1 MKTSVLRL
9 ALAVALFSVA
19 THAFS
24 QDGGLYLS
32 AGMMATFA
40 GPQDFEVGA
49 KPAENADFTAIRK
62 GTGTFDVGILG
73 FRAAVGYRI
82 FGFRP
87 EAEVSYRQLKLSG
100 FEYTSL
106 PGLAGTALDALNESI
121 KVEAG
126 DLKLLGVMANI
137 WFDIDT
143 GSAVLPYLGGGVGLG
158 HITLDNRSRLGSLLQ
173 EFPESSASAFA
184 FQAGAGVGFDI
195 GAGVTI
201 SLGYRLYGTTAAEL
215 PWNAVDT
222 GKDEVLKAS
231 VLHHNVDLGIGF
243 RF

>member
-1 MKTSVLRL
+1 M
-9 ALAVALFSVA
+9 
-19 THAFS
+19 
-24 QDGGLYLS
+24 G
-32 AGMMATFA
+32 
-40 GPQDFEVGA
+40 
-49 KPAENADFTAIRK
+49 
-62 GTGTFDVGILG
+62 
-73 FRAAVGYRI
+73 
-82 FGFRP
+82 
-87 EAEVSYRQLKLSG
+87 
-100 FEYTSL
+100 
-106 PGLAGTALDALNESI
+106 ALNESI

-231 VLHHNVDLGIGF
+231 VLHHNMDLGIGY